1 MRLGL
6 SDVSEER
13 IRSDVDTSSAE
24 VSEEVVMD
32 VTGQGRVSAEESMM
46 VLEPRLENV
55 NVVTILDP
63 GNSDPVER
71 TDIVENSSGE
81 RPSEFYNDYFD
92 ESAGVIMSRI
102 RPEGLQKCVEEAEY
116 VENAIR
122 RAPEFHHGQT
132 RFGIGI
138 ENNFIRSEGIDEALE
153 KLDQELGFQIIFS
166 YTGDS
171 QASEQFQEYME
182 NNQLFE
188 GTVDEGVTG
197 IVSLG
202 RSHIPQVYMAGPQ
215 GLEVDMPEFPGYTD
229 NLETRHVYDLV

>member
-32 VTGQGRVSAEESMM
+32 VTGQGRVSAEESIM

-92 ESAGVIMSRI
+92 ESAGVIMSGI

-171 QASEQFQEYME
+171 QASEQFEEYMAG
-182 NNQLFE
+182 NSLFP
-188 GTVDEGVTG
+188 GQTNGVTG
-197 IVSLG
+197 ILSVG
-202 RSHIPQVYMAGPQ
+202 QIEVPEIYITGPRD
-215 GLEVDMPEFPGYTD
+215 LEVNMPEFPGYSD
-229 NLETRHVYDLV
+229 SLDRKHVYDLV